1 MIFFNIGCGILI
13 FSNFMISLIP
23 NKNAIKSSRN
33 PELINK
39 FNNHVNILNLSLIL
53 ACVLGIIGADV
64 HLMPLMLSKNDKW
77 IHLIS
82 PGAFI
87 VLFAIAFIRIHFK
100 LIKKADK

>member
-39 FNNHVNILNLSLIL
+39 LIIILYLSEIL
-53 ACVLGIIGADV
+53 ACILGLVGANV
-64 HLMPLMLSKNDKW
+64 YLLPLFLSNNDEW
-77 IHLIS
+77 QLLLS
-82 PGAFI
+82 PS
-87 VLFAIAFIRIHFK
+87 LFVALLAIAFIRIHFK
-100 LIKKADK
+100 LIRNNCK

>member
-39 FNNHVNILNLSLIL
+39 LIILYLSEIL
-53 ACVLGIIGADV
+53 ACISGLVGANV
-64 HLMPLMLSKNDKW
+64 YLLPLFLSNNDEW
-77 IHLIS
+77 QLLLS
-82 PGAFI
+82 PSLFVA
-87 VLFAIAFIRIHFK
+87 LFAIAFIRIHFK
-100 LIKKADK
+100 LIKKDDK